1 MKDRIPTYAGRV
13 KLIPV
18 PNQPNT
24 YDAARAD
31 EPVQEGTPLNKNTL
45 LTDETAAELGLGENE
60 ATPDKAL
67 KKLQASKAPAYTYGT
82 EDIEAGSASSHPNG
96 TLHFVYG

>member
-13 KLIPV
+13 NLIPV

-24 YDAARAD
+24 YDVARAD

-60 ATPDKAL
+60 ATPDKAF

-82 EDIEAGSASSHPNG
+82 EDLTPGVSPLPAG
-96 TLHFVYG
+96 TLYFVYE